1 MNKNKELDIW
11 VRGILATVMIFGTH
25 TLFAHVKW
33 FSKYSYTDEPLQLAE
48 ITDPLFWVLAISS
61 MLVVGLCTY
70 LDKWIEGTQWF
81 INWDKRLRKYQYKSL
96 LILRIAT
103 AVVLLFSWQLKT
115 LAMPELAINNEWI
128 LWLEFL
134 LAVLLIFRKTVPVAG
149 AGMVVLYLF
158 GIYKF
163 GLFHMLDYFLLP
175 GVAYYFITSNMT
187 NDKIRNTGLLLLYI
201 TLGFSLCWAGMEKLV
216 YPEWGTYILKEHPVL
231 TLGLKPDLFI
241 QGAAFIEISVGVM
254 FILGLL
260 QRSLAITVTSL
271 FILTTLVF
279 GTKEV
284 TGHLLIHATLLV
296 FFIEGAGGIF
306 NATPVFY
313 RRFSRNP
320 IFAGMGFMVL
330 LLGLLSAYIWGANAK
345 YMEAKLLERDHPHN
359 VEISDNN
366 KAPQID
372 FEILP
377 DKYEGWNINLTTRHF
392 NFYPPAASKE
402 MTDND
407 GYAILTID
415 DHVTARIYSNKF
427 YLPPLN
433 PGTYVLEITLHNT
446 KYQQITHL
454 GLPVKAVKELIVE

>member
-11 VRGILATVMIFGTH
+11 VRGILATVMIFGTD
-25 TLFAHVKW
+25 TLFDHVKW

-254 FILGLL
+254 FILYVG
-260 QRSLAITVTSL
+260 
-271 FILTTLVF
+271 ILPS
-279 GTKEV
+279 
-284 TGHLLIHATLLV
+284 
-296 FFIEGAGGIF
+296 FFI
-306 NATPVFY
+306 
-313 RRFSRNP
+313 
-320 IFAGMGFMVL
+320 
-330 LLGLLSAYIWGANAK
+330 
-345 YMEAKLLERDHPHN
+345 
-359 VEISDNN
+359 
-366 KAPQID
+366 
-372 FEILP
+372 
-377 DKYEGWNINLTTRHF
+377 NLV
-392 NFYPPAASKE
+392 
-402 MTDND
+402 DND
-407 GYAILTID
+407 FLNYKNDANYGYAVFAKVID
-415 DHVTARIYSNKF
+415 GMDV
-427 YLPPLN
+427 
-433 PGTYVLEITLHNT
+433 VDEIAKVETGQNGPHRDWPKENVV
-446 KYQQITHL
+446 IESI
-454 GLPVKAVKELIVE
+454 ELIK